1 MLSTTEITRHEY
13 APEIAVLFL
22 IFKELTSTSCVHSR
36 SSTPRSA
43 TETATPGDNPWNCC
57 ISLYVQQGK
66 SHSTF
71 CKITGINFAVS
82 IFICNRIAPSCV
94 VQVSII
100 PFPAYSD
107 PISSQLRDDQ
117 FVSLNFSRSTSVYFP
132 FKLVCRTSKIN
143 YAHYFSVCC
152 RQCCAMLQHVSVS
165 LEDSSISL
173 HSYMPRHAPRVNRF
187 RVYHVILQSAS
198 IKTKRY
204 VTWNNCG
211 IFYLVPG

>member
-1 MLSTTEITRHEY
+1 MLSITEITRHES

-22 IFKELTSTSCVHSR
+22 IFRELTSTSCVHSR
-36 SSTPRSA
+36 SSTPRSV

-71 CKITGINFAVS
+71 CKITRINFTVCPFLSATEL
-82 IFICNRIAPSCV
+82 RPV
-94 VQVSII
+94 VCYKYQS
-100 PFPAYSD
+100 FLS
-107 PISSQLRDDQ
+107 ISSQLRDDQ

-173 HSYMPRHAPRVNRF
+173 HSYMSRHAPRVNRF
-187 RVYHVILQSAS
+187 RVYHIILQSAS

-204 VTWNNCG
+204 VTWT
-211 IFYLVPG
+211 IVAYFI